1 MVKLAKSLLT
11 KQIKLTEDESNYKE
25 EAEIAARESY
35 SKKSGNLVQTTG
47 FWCQKE
53 FAWLGARPDGIVI
66 DIKLEQRGLLA
77 IECPYS
83 ARSMTIQQYSKQSD
97 SCLVDDYHTL
107 TLDKKHACYFS
118 IQASLFALD
127 AEWCDFVVWTHQDM
141 HIVRVVRHQN
151 FIDEIVLK
159 ATEFYVRFL
168 LPALATK
175 SYIQSPQVFNIISK
189 PAYDF
194 EFKAVCTSTDLI

>member
-11 KQIKLTEDESNYKE
+11 KQIKLSEDESNYKE

-97 SCLVDDYHTL
+97 MCMFVHLVVTHL
-107 TLDKKHACYFS
+107 KKAIGGVFF
-118 IQASLFALD
+118 IFMLLALK
-127 AEWCDFVVWTHQDM
+127 
-141 HIVRVVRHQN
+141 IN
-151 FIDEIVLK
+151 
-159 ATEFYVRFL
+159 
-168 LPALATK
+168 LPL
-175 SYIQSPQVFNIISK
+175 
-189 PAYDF
+189 
-194 EFKAVCTSTDLI
+194 E